1 MASVA
6 VGTRKS
12 PQGMQ
17 NNLVNAEK
25 VGPVSTSLLEEPLG
39 HDIAQ
44 VTVPISSLFNNVI
57 VSQPISG
64 NALLVT

>member
-1 MASVA
+1 
-6 VGTRKS
+6 
-12 PQGMQ
+12 MQ